1 MNEYIK
7 NSTEIKAIANGK
19 NDEGLRYDIG
29 VALDIYD
36 KRHGLKYDIK
46 RRAEYKQSLGVTLS
60 VPEMRVLEGE

>member
-7 NSTEIKAIANGK
+7 NSAEIKAIANGK